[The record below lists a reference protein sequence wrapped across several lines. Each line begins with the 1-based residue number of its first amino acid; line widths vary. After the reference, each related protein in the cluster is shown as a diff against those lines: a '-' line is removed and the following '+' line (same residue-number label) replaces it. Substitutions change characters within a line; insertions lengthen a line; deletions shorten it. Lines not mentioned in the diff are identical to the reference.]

1 MFSKIVPSLFSIID
15 ADLALPYPFFTPEL
29 TQPIKPKAIKM
40 EIDKYSFF
48 SNLLVYTSRT
58 TSTKDG
64 DI

>member
-1 MFSKIVPSLFSIID
+1 
-15 ADLALPYPFFTPEL
+15 
-29 TQPIKPKAIKM
+29 M